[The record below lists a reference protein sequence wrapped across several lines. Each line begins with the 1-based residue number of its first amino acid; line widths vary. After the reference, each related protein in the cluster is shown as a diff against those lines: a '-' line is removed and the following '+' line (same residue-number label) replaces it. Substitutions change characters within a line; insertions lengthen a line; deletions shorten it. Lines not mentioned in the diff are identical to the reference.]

1 MRTATATIPPPL
13 PHPTNPLV
21 TTSPDLTTMGRHKKR
36 QKKTGSTSRHKPS
49 SPTSS
54 ISSIPAQNP
63 KPSNNKR
70 SRTVVDVA
78 DESEE
83 EEDQGASD
91 QDVETVASTE
101 NSKGVHQLTDE
112 QELCKSYLNCPCCI
126 PFSMPQSL
134 TFISLSPSLAEKAR
148 QTHANRGSASYAYF
162 DPPQLAD
169 ALDKHRRRMLAY
181 PCKTCGT
188 LIHRPTYETSPTN
201 LSKHVASC
209 SKRAQDAQGSIKLSA
224 LGITGTGDIDPREV
238 PQLCA
243 IWCAQGAHPFAA
255 LGEDAHRNI
264 LHPVVVKTLPKRRT
278 DPRIAKRTAFSDFGG
293 ARILQIKIRG
303 LPKSR
308 TTRTFVSPHPPRSPL
323 TTTTSTNSSNDTC
336 QDHQLP
342 IDMPGLTR
350 YEQRNLL
357 IRAALG
363 LVGLFFLVETSDNEP
378 YYSDGGQ
385 AMWATFL
392 LEEARPELFREVTSL
407 ERPTFDA
414 LVDELQGKE
423 LLADGRSVTVEE
435 QLLMFLDG
443 VVHNNSM
450 RQTAVIF
457 RRGLYTVLPR
467 CTRCTSRIVPKYVV
481 LNQADGVPERLQDPK
496 YRPFNKCLGALD
508 GVFIPVTLPSNEQA
522 PYQNRKQFIAQNVL
536 AVVNFDF
543 QFVYLLAGWEGSAH
557 DGTVLADAFTKEFS
571 ILEGRF
577 YLADAGYGLQ
587 KGILT
592 PYRATRYHL
601 KEQAAAGLRPENVKE
616 LYNLRHASLRNMVE
630 RIFGCM
636 KAKFKVLTTPSQHSI
651 HQQVQLVYALAVVW
665 NFLRRHDQID
675 NDDYLHAEPEESSS
689 RSQAQPEAALPR
701 RTNAEYDAMKKKRDR
716 VAEKLWTQYQSYLAR
731 R

>member
-112 QELCKSYLNCPCCI
+112 QEL
-126 PFSMPQSL
+126 Q
-134 TFISLSPSLAEKAR
+134 KAR

-243 IWCAQGAHPFAA
+243 IWCAQGARPFAA

-278 DPRIAKRTAFSDFGG
+278 VLNDIARLYTAVQAEFIETLRKHEG
-293 ARILQIKIRG
+293 A
-303 LPKSR
+303 
-308 TTRTFVSPHPPRSPL
+308 
-323 TTTTSTNSSNDTC
+323 
-336 QDHQLP
+336 
-342 IDMPGLTR
+342 M
-350 YEQRNLL
+350 Y
-357 IRAALG
+357 LG
-363 LVGLFFLVETSDNEP
+363 L
-378 YYSDGGQ
+378 
-385 AMWATFL
+385 
-392 LEEARPELFREVTSL
+392 
-407 ERPTFDA
+407 DA
-414 LVDELQGKE
+414 WQSPNGFNILGTVLYRLVDEGPGGFHLE
-423 LLADGRSVTVEE
+423 A
-435 QLLMFLDG
+435 MPLDFVKLHQSHTG
-443 VVHNNSM
+443 
-450 RQTAVIF
+450 
-457 RRGLYTVLPR
+457 
-467 CTRCTSRIVPKYVV
+467 
-481 LNQADGVPERLQDPK
+481 
-496 YRPFNKCLGALD
+496 
-508 GVFIPVTLPSNEQA
+508 
-522 PYQNRKQFIAQNVL
+522 
-536 AVVNFDF
+536 
-543 QFVYLLAGWEGSAH
+543 VYLAQ
-557 DGTVLADAFTKEFS
+557 TVQLIVEKF
-571 ILEGRF
+571 G
-577 YLADAGYGLQ
+577 
-587 KGILT
+587 
-592 PYRATRYHL
+592 
-601 KEQAAAGLRPENVKE
+601 VKE
-616 LYNLRHASLRNMVE
+616 KICGIV
-630 RIFGCM
+630 
-636 KAKFKVLTTPSQHSI
+636 T
-651 HQQVQLVYALAVVW
+651 
-665 NFLRRHDQID
+665 D
-675 NDDYLHAEPEESSS
+675 NTSNNKTMIEEI
-689 RSQAQPEAALPR
+689 
-701 RTNAEYDAMKKKRDR
+701 K
-716 VAEKLWTQYQSYLAR
+716 SYKWP
-731 R
+731 

>member
-1 MRTATATIPPPL
+1 MDIATSESSSVKDHIVQEVASQLSIQSAL
-13 PHPTNPLV
+13 NDRIV
-21 TTSPDLTTMGRHKKR
+21 LTQTLLRMSDKHLTRH
-36 QKKTGSTSRHKPS
+36 
-49 SPTSS
+49 
-54 ISSIPAQNP
+54 IMAQSNFTYGQDP
-63 KPSNNKR
+63 KPLQ
-70 SRTVVDVA
+70 VQAV
-78 DESEE
+78 
-83 EEDQGASD
+83 
-91 QDVETVASTE
+91 
-101 NSKGVHQLTDE
+101 
-112 QELCKSYLNCPCCI
+112 I
-126 PFSMPQSL
+126 
-134 TFISLSPSLAEKAR
+134 
-148 QTHANRGSASYAYF
+148 
-162 DPPQLAD
+162 
-169 ALDKHRRRMLAY
+169 
-181 PCKTCGT
+181 
-188 LIHRPTYETSPTN
+188 N
-201 LSKHVASC
+201 L
-209 SKRAQDAQGSIKLSA
+209 
-224 LGITGTGDIDPREV
+224 
-238 PQLCA
+238 
-243 IWCAQGAHPFAA
+243 
-255 LGEDAHRNI
+255 
-264 LHPVVVKTLPKRRT
+264 

-293 ARILQIKIRG
+293 APILQIKIRG

-308 TTRTFVSPHPPRSPL
+308 TTRTSVSPYPPRSPL

-407 ERPTFDA
+407 ERPNFDA
-414 LVDELQGKE
+414 LVDELRGKE
-423 LLADGRSVTVEE
+423 LLANGRSVTVEE
-435 QLLMFLDG
+435 QLLMFLNG

-457 RRGLYTVLPR
+457 RRGLYTVQRYFHDVLDAL
-467 CTRCTSRIVPKYVV
+467 VGLYPKYVV

-522 PYQNRKQFIAQNVL
+522 PYRNRKQFIAQNVL

-557 DGTVLADAFTKEFS
+557 DGTVLADALTKEFS
-571 ILEGRF
+571 IPEGRF

-592 PYRATRYHL
+592 PYRATQYHL
-601 KEQAAAGLRPENVKE
+601 KEQAAAGLRPENAKE
-616 LYNLRHASLRNMVE
+616 LYNLRHASLRNM
-630 RIFGCM
+630 
-636 KAKFKVLTTPSQHSI
+636 HSI
-651 HQQVQLVYALAVVW
+651 HQQVQLIYALAVVW

-675 NDDYLHAEPEESSS
+675 DDDYLHAEPEESSS
-689 RSQAQPEAALPR
+689 RSQAQPEAALPC
-701 RTNAEYDAMKKKRDR
+701 RTNTEYDTMKKKRDR
-716 VAEKLWTQYQSYLAR
+716 VAEKLWTQYQSYLAHR
-731 R
+731 